1 MGAFKVSLQYNHSKI
16 MKTVKVPVTTLE
28 TLIENLADAINVCYN
43 VESRSEDVEKSYP
56 YATGYSRSAMLRIQE
71 ALKILKE
78 SVN

>member
-1 MGAFKVSLQYNHSKI
+1 
-16 MKTVKVPVTTLE
+16 MKTVKVPITTLE

-71 ALKILKE
+71 ELKILKE
-78 SVN
+78 SAK